1 MEKKQIGII
10 GAGISGLLA
19 CKYMLSKGFDPI
31 VFEARS
37 DVGGVWIKT
46 IAMGRYCDVPNIPE
60 FPPKKGPEA
69 FHGKVIHSMDYAAMD
84 YESAANFVKG
94 KQVTLV
100 GFQKSALDIAMESS
114 VANDCRVEKSMYR
127 LSLQRMPCVSV
138 EFRPRGANSFADFLA
153 KSASAEIGDSGEE
166 LLETQIHIPKK
177 VVRAVWKPPPSG
189 WLMFNVD
196 GSSRGSPG
204 PAGIGW
210 VLRNSV
216 GSSMCQFSIYVG
228 TQDPISAE
236 LLAILKVCELCS
248 SNVGLSGINI
258 QVVSGSFEAISWVN
272 NEEDFGNLNNFQVIS
287 DIRSFLRS
295 SNSLT
300 VIHKSRSLNVEVDG
314 LARSS
319 DGGEDSIEWFSF

>member
-1 MEKKQIGII
+1 MLAMEKKQIGII

-46 IAMGRYCDVPNIPE
+46 IASLSDKEIQSCSLWNGNGQPFSFKGIWKVIVDSIENNSTE
-60 FPPKKGPEA
+60 KGPEA

-153 KSASAEIGDSGEE
+153 KSASAEIGDR
-166 LLETQIHIPKK
+166 LEWNT
-177 VVRAVWKPPPSG
+177 
-189 WLMFNVD
+189 F
-196 GSSRGSPG
+196 
-204 PAGIGW
+204 
-210 VLRNSV
+210 
-216 GSSMCQFSIYVG
+216 
-228 TQDPISAE
+228 
-236 LLAILKVCELCS
+236 
-248 SNVGLSGINI
+248 
-258 QVVSGSFEAISWVN
+258 
-272 NEEDFGNLNNFQVIS
+272 
-287 DIRSFLRS
+287 
-295 SNSLT
+295 
-300 VIHKSRSLNVEVDG
+300 
-314 LARSS
+314 
-319 DGGEDSIEWFSF
+319 